1 MREQL
6 AKYIDLLFAG
16 AEDADDIKQEILQNT
31 LDRYDDLIAQGKTPE
46 SAYSLAISGIGD
58 ISELLSGGK
67 PVPAEANTSEVR
79 KEPKHARLFRTL
91 AIILFI
97 LCPVPVILIESIVG
111 VCLLLAMVAAGV
123 GLLIFFGK
131 DDSHEE
137 PDTRSNLHKLLHGI
151 TWGAGLAL
159 HFWLRF
165 TSEAWY
171 ITWLIFPI
179 IGFLCS
185 LINAVFDLNKRF
197 LNALIRVFIF
207 GLLALVFAGILL
219 CSVFAVNIYDGVINE
234 HFIQSSQNYISESSG
249 TVSAASVNN
258 IRIEWVS
265 GSVTVIPGDVDNI
278 RFSETGS
285 FPDAQKMVWKQS
297 GDTLVIQFSK
307 PAVNGF
313 GIHLTLSKDLTVTV
327 PKDWICSELEIDSV
341 SAEIKVT
348 DLPVKEFDLVNVSG
362 NCEIMGCSANSFSAE
377 TVSGTVRF
385 EGTLQELD
393 FETVSASCTAVLAE
407 NPKKIDMNAVSGDL
421 ILVLPENSGFTLDL
435 DSVSGDFISDF
446 ATTSSKDR
454 HTCGDGACKITAE
467 SVSGDIKIQK
477 P

>member
-6 AKYIDLLFAG
+6 TKYIDLLFAG

-58 ISELLSGGK
+58 VSELLGGSK
-67 PVPAEANTSEVR
+67 PVSAAPKSPEVQ

-91 AIILFI
+91 AVILFI
-97 LCPVPVILIESIVG
+97 LCPIPVILTESILG

-131 DDSHEE
+131 DDAQEE
-137 PDTRSNLHKLLHGI
+137 RDTRSNLHKLLHGI

-159 HFWLRF
+159 YFWLSF
-165 TSEAWY
+165 ATEAWY

-185 LINAVFDLNKRF
+185 LVNAIFDLNKRF
-197 LNALIRVFIF
+197 LNALVRIIIF
-207 GLLALVFAGILL
+207 GILALVFAAILIGS
-219 CSVFAVNIYDGVINE
+219 CFAVNIYDGIIKDDIS
-234 HFIQSSQNYISESSG
+234 HSSYISESSG
-249 TVSAASVNN
+249 SVSAASVNN
-258 IRIEWVS
+258 IQIEWVS
-265 GSVTVIPGDVDNI
+265 GSITLKPGDVTDI
-278 RFSETGS
+278 QFSETGS
-285 FPDAQKMVWKQS
+285 FPDTQKMVWRQS

-307 PAVNGF
+307 PAVVGF
-313 GIHLTLSKDLTVTV
+313 GVHVTLSKDLTVTV
-327 PKDWICSELEIDSV
+327 PKEWICSELEIDSV
-341 SAEIKVT
+341 SAEIKVE
-348 DLPVKEFDLVNVSG
+348 DIQMNEMELVNVSG
-362 NCEIMGCSANSFSAE
+362 HCQILGCSANSFSAE
-377 TVSGTVRF
+377 TVSGKVRF

-393 FETVSASCTAVLAE
+393 FDTVSASCTAILSE
-407 NPKKIDMNAVSGDL
+407 NAKKIDMNAVSGDL

-435 DSVSGDFISDF
+435 ESVSGDLISDF

-454 HTCGDGACKITAE
+454 HTSGDGSCRITAE
-467 SVSGDIKIQK
+467 SVSGDVKIQK